1 MKTTRTLSRS
11 VSPTPLWSAGGGG
24 CAVTLVPDDF
34 ADDALQALI
43 STLEAQGYRPYVTAV
58 GGSGMGILSPYDP
71 IMVDGEDDVSPPL
84 SPPATPDP
92 NGAGESQHPSIR
104 RRFESV
110 DVSEL
115 SQWAS
120 GRGKWL
126 YV

>member
-1 MKTTRTLSRS
+1 M
-11 VSPTPLWSAGGGG
+11 
-24 CAVTLVPDDF
+24 
-34 ADDALQALI
+34 
-43 STLEAQGYRPYVTAV
+43 TAV

-71 IMVDGEDDVSPPL
+71 IMVDGEDDASPPL

-92 NGAGESQHPSIR
+92 NGAGESQQPSIR